1 MTSAGCRGRI
11 SGVFDDLLDIAQILL
26 RLAFTLFDHAFDL
39 LVGATDQLASFLLDV
54 SSQILDSAF
63 DLVFVH
69 DELPWLNETICRLAS
84 LCLRLSLKVM
94 NHPTSCPCGCIQNGE
109 WMSKDNDVTLG
120 GWFAGCDAAG
130 ES

>member
-1 MTSAGCRGRI
+1 MTPAGCRGLI
-11 SGVFDDLLDIAQILL
+11 SGVFDDPLEIAQVL
-26 RLAFTLFDHAFDL
+26 RSLAFTLFVQAFDL
-39 LVGATDQLASFLLDV
+39 LVGSTDQLASFLLHL
-54 SSQILDSAF
+54 SSQILDGAF

-84 LCLRLSLKVM
+84 LSLRLSLKAM

-120 GWFAGCDAAG
+120 GWFASCDAAD